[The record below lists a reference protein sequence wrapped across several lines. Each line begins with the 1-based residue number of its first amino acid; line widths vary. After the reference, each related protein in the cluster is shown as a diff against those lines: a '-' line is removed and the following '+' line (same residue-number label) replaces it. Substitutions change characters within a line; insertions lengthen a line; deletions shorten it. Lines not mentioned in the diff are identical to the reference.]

1 MTIEQAPS
9 TNGRT
14 STDQSYAPPS
24 PQPAPQVTAD
34 HRHIRP
40 RRPGL
45 ARLVMPVLFAVAITV
60 VMRRLS
66 ERAGDPGR
74 DS

>member
-14 STDQSYAPPS
+14 STDQTYAPPS
-24 PQPAPQVTAD
+24 PAPQVTAD
-34 HRHIRP
+34 HKHIRP

-66 ERAGDPGR
+66 ERAGGNPAR